1 MFYLSNVIVNL
12 KEALKMAEEQ
22 PQEIQVKTVE
32 RELVINAH
40 ASEVDIALLEDKVLV
55 ELHKEKTNNQ
65 FAVGDVYLGRVKKIL
80 PGLNAAFVDVGYE
93 KEAFLHY
100 LDLGPQI
107 NSLLKFKNM
116 LTSSKEG
123 EVTMDKFKLEPDI
136 EKSGK
141 IVNILNTGDL
151 IPVQIAKEPI
161 STKGP
166 RISAEISFAGRYLVL
181 VPFSNR
187 ISVSQKIR
195 SGEER
200 SRLKRLI
207 QSIRP
212 ANYGVIIRTVA
223 ENKKVADLD
232 ADLKTLVEKWER
244 CVIEM
249 KKMTAC
255 GRMVSEQDQTT
266 VMLRDLLNES
276 FNNIYMNDEA
286 LFEEIR
292 SYIQTIAPQKTD
304 IVKLYKGKEPIFD
317 NFGVSKQIKGLFG
330 KVVTIRN
337 GVYLIIEHTEAMHV
351 IDVNSGHRVNKE
363 NTQEENALLVN
374 IEAAKEIA
382 RQLRLRDMGGIIIV
396 DFIDMREAAH
406 RKELFDVL
414 CQEMARDRAKH
425 TILPATKFGLIQI
438 TRQRVRPATEVQ
450 VQEKCPVC
458 DGEGKIR
465 PAILYIDEIENN
477 LKYLLLDQNENHV
490 TLQVHPFI
498 EAYLTKGLFSIRR
511 KWMKKY
517 GKAFQVQA
525 MPEFHMLQYNF
536 QNASGDDIKI

>member
-1 MFYLSNVIVNL
+1 MS
-12 KEALKMAEEQ
+12 EEQ
-22 PQEIQVKTVE
+22 KNEQKTVE
-32 RELVINAH
+32 RELIISSRT
-40 ASEVDIALLEDKVLV
+40 SEVDIALLEDKVLV

-65 FAVGDVYLGRVKKIL
+65 FSVGDVYLGRVKKIL
-80 PGLNAAFVDVGYE
+80 PGLNAAFVDVGYP

-107 NSLLKFKNM
+107 RSLIKFKKM
-116 LTSSKEG
+116 VSESKNDT
-123 EVTMDKFKLEPDI
+123 VTMDSFKCEPDI
-136 EKSGK
+136 EKNGK
-141 IVNILNTGDL
+141 IASVLTAGDF

-195 SGEER
+195 RSEER
-200 SRLKRLI
+200 TRLRRLI

-232 ADLKTLVEKWER
+232 ADLRSLVEKWER
-244 CVIEM
+244 CIGQL
-249 KKMTAC
+249 KKSNTVS
-255 GRMVSEQDQTT
+255 RMVNEMDQTS
-266 VMLRDLLNES
+266 VMLRDLLNAS
-276 FNNIYMNDEA
+276 FNNIIVDDNA
-286 LFEEIR
+286 LYEDIR
-292 SYIQTIAPQKTD
+292 SYIQTFAPQKAD
-304 IVKLYKGKEPIFD
+304 IVNVYKGKEPIFEA
-317 NFGVSKQIKGLFG
+317 FGVDKQIKGLFG

-363 NTQEENALLVN
+363 NTQEENALAVN

-382 RQLRLRDMGGIIIV
+382 RQLRLRDMGGIIVV
-396 DFIDMREAAH
+396 DFIDMRESAH
-406 RKELFDVL
+406 RKQLFDKL
-414 CQEMARDRAKH
+414 TEEMSRDRAKH

-465 PAILYIDEIENN
+465 PSILFIDEIENN
-477 LKYLLLDQNENHV
+477 LKYLLLDQNENHL
-490 TLQVHPFI
+490 TLQVHSFI
-498 EAYLTKGLFSIRR
+498 YAYLTKGWLSIRR
-511 KWMKKY
+511 KWMRKY
-517 GKAFQVQA
+517 RKSFKVQSISS
-525 MPEFHMLQYNF
+525 FHMLQYNF
-536 QNASGDDIKI
+536 QNAHGDDIKF

>member
-1 MFYLSNVIVNL
+1 MLTQ
-12 KEALKMAEEQ
+12 ETLKMAEEQ
-22 PQEIQVKTVE
+22 EQIQVKTVE
-32 RELVINAH
+32 RELVVSAR
-40 ASEVDIALLEDKVLV
+40 ASEVDIALLEDKILV

-107 NSLLKFKNM
+107 RSLLKFKNA
-116 LTSSKEG
+116 LTSGKEG
-123 EVTMDKFKLEPDI
+123 EMTMDKIKLEPDI
-136 EKSGK
+136 DKSGK
-141 IVNILNTGDL
+141 IANILNVGDL

-166 RISAEISFAGRYLVL
+166 RISAEISFAGRYIVL

-195 SGEER
+195 SSEER

-212 ANYGVIIRTVA
+212 ANYGIIIRTVA
-223 ENKKVADLD
+223 ENKKVAELD
-232 ADLKTLVEKWER
+232 ADLKALVEKWER
-244 CVIEM
+244 CIAEM
-249 KKMTAC
+249 TKMTAS
-255 GRMVSEQDQTT
+255 GRMVSEQGQTT

-276 FNNIYMNDEA
+276 FNNIYLNDES
-286 LFEEIR
+286 LYEDIR
-292 SYIQTIAPQKTD
+292 SYIQTIAPQKAE

-382 RQLRLRDMGGIIIV
+382 RQLRLRDMGGIIII
-396 DFIDMREAAH
+396 DFIDMREASH
-406 RKELFDVL
+406 RKELYDVL

-477 LKYLLLDQNENHV
+477 LKYLLLDQNENNI

-498 EAYLTKGLFSIRR
+498 GAYLTKGLFSIRR

-517 GKAFQVQA
+517 GKSFKVVSVDN
-525 MPEFHMLQYNF
+525 FHMLQYNF
-536 QNASGDDIKI
+536 QNANGEDIKI

>member
-1 MFYLSNVIVNL
+1 
-12 KEALKMAEEQ
+12 MAEET
-22 PQEIQVKTVE
+22 QEIQVKTVE
-32 RELVINAH
+32 RELVINAR
-40 ASEVDIALLEDKVLV
+40 ASEVDIALLEDKILV

-100 LDLGPQI
+100 LDLGPQFR
-107 NSLLKFKNM
+107 SLLKFKNE
-116 LTSSKEG
+116 LTSG
-123 EVTMDKFKLEPDI
+123 NGAEVTMDKFKLEPDI
-136 EKSGK
+136 EKNGK
-141 IVNILNTGDL
+141 IATMLNVGDL

-166 RISAEISFAGRYLVL
+166 RISSEISFAGRYIVL

-200 SRLKRLI
+200 SRLKRLM
-207 QSIRP
+207 QSIKP

-232 ADLKTLVEKWER
+232 ADLKALVERWER
-244 CVIEM
+244 CMVEM
-249 KKMTAC
+249 TKMTAA

-276 FNNIYMNDEA
+276 FNNIHVTDET
-286 LFEEIR
+286 LYEDIK
-292 SYIQTIAPQKTD
+292 SYIQTIAPQKAE
-304 IVKLYKGKEPIFD
+304 IVKLYKGKDPIFD
-317 NFGVSKQIKGLFG
+317 NFGVSRQIKGLFG
-330 KVVTIRN
+330 KTVTIRN

-363 NTQEENALLVN
+363 NSQEENALIVN

-406 RKELFDVL
+406 RKQLFDVL
-414 CQEMARDRAKH
+414 CQEMALDRAKH

-458 DGEGKIR
+458 DGEGMIR

-477 LKYLLLDQNENHV
+477 LKSLFLDQNENHI

-498 EAYLTKGLFSIRR
+498 AAYLTIGWRSIRR
-511 KWMKKY
+511 QWMKKY
-517 GKAFQVQA
+517 GKKFQVQA

-536 QNASGDDIKI
+536 QNANGDDIKI

>member
-1 MFYLSNVIVNL
+1 MNVNPL
-12 KEALKMAEEQ
+12 EALQMAEEQ
-22 PQEIQVKTVE
+22 QEIKVKTVE
-32 RELVINAH
+32 RELVINAR
-40 ASEVDIALLEDKVLV
+40 ASEVDIALLEDKILV

-100 LDLGPQI
+100 LDLGPQFR
-107 NSLLKFKNM
+107 SLLKFKNM

-123 EVTMDKFKLEPDI
+123 EVTMEKFKLEPDI

-141 IVNILNTGDL
+141 IANMLNAGDL

-212 ANYGVIIRTVA
+212 NNYGVIIRTVA

-232 ADLKTLVEKWER
+232 ADLKTLIEKWER
-244 CVIEM
+244 CVSEM
-249 KKMTAC
+249 TKMTAA
-255 GRMVSEQDQTT
+255 GRMVSEQDQTM

-276 FNNIYMNDEA
+276 FNNIHVNDEM
-286 LFEEIR
+286 LYEEIR
-292 SYIQTIAPQKTD
+292 SYIQTIAPQKTE
-304 IVKLYKGKEPIFD
+304 IVKLYKGRDSIFD
-317 NFGVSKQIKGLFG
+317 NFGVSRQIKGLFG

-363 NTQEENALLVN
+363 NSQAENALLVN

-396 DFIDMREAAH
+396 DFIDMREAEH
-406 RKELFDVL
+406 RKQLYDVL
-414 CQEMARDRAKH
+414 CQEMALDRAKH

-477 LKYLLLDQNENHV
+477 LRYLLQDQNENNI

-498 EAYLTKGLFSIRR
+498 GAYLTKGWFSIRR

-517 GKAFQVQA
+517 GKKFKV
-525 MPEFHMLQYNF
+525 ESVEDFHMLQYNF
-536 QNASGDDIKI
+536 RNAKGDDIKI

>member
-1 MFYLSNVIVNL
+1 
-12 KEALKMAEEQ
+12 MAEEN
-22 PQEIQVKTVE
+22 QEIQVKTVE
-32 RELVINAH
+32 RELVINAR
-40 ASEVDIALLEDKVLV
+40 ASEVDIALLEDKILV

-100 LDLGPQI
+100 LDLGPQFR
-107 NSLLKFKNM
+107 SLLKFKNAV
-116 LTSSKEG
+116 TSGNEA
-123 EVTMDKFKLEPDI
+123 EMTMDKFKLEPDI
-136 EKSGK
+136 EKNGK
-141 IVNILNTGDL
+141 IATMLNVGDL

-166 RISAEISFAGRYLVL
+166 RISSEISFAGRYIVL

-200 SRLKRLI
+200 SRLKRLM
-207 QSIRP
+207 QSIKP
-212 ANYGVIIRTVA
+212 NNYGVIIRTVA

-232 ADLKTLVEKWER
+232 ADLKALVDKWEH
-244 CVIEM
+244 CIAEM
-249 KKMTAC
+249 SKMTAS

-276 FNNIYMNDEA
+276 FNNIHVNDQTLYED
-286 LFEEIR
+286 IK
-292 SYIQTIAPQKTD
+292 SYIQTIAPQKAE
-304 IVKLYKGKEPIFD
+304 IVKLYKGKDPIFD
-317 NFGVSKQIKGLFG
+317 NFGVSRQIKGLFG

-363 NTQEENALLVN
+363 NTQEENALIVN

-396 DFIDMREAAH
+396 DFIDMHEAAH
-406 RKELFDVL
+406 RKQLFDVL
-414 CQEMARDRAKH
+414 CQEMALDRAKH

-458 DGEGKIR
+458 DGEGTIR

-477 LKYLLLDQNENHV
+477 LKYLLLDQNENNI

-498 EAYLTKGLFSIRR
+498 GAYLTIGWHSIRR
-511 KWMKKY
+511 QWMRKY
-517 GKAFQVQA
+517 HKRFKVQS
-525 MPEFHMLQYNF
+525 MPEVHMLHYNF
-536 QNASGDDIKI
+536 QNANGDDIKI